1 MKPFAFTL
9 ESLPKIAIPTPS
21 AGDCN
26 EYFTRYIKL
35 VPSGQAGAMLI
46 SQIDQLQQIFDNMTE
61 SKSLEVTSP
70 WKWNLRQVLGHL
82 GDGERV
88 FGYRAARIAAGDA
101 TPLPGFDQDILV
113 EGMQYQ
119 NVSIPTLLNEWIGL
133 RLANIMLFSRLRTE
147 QFSNRGTVDNN
158 PITVT
163 ALANIIVGHVEHHLA
178 IIRQRVR
185 Q

>member
-9 ESLPKIAIPTPS
+9 DSLPQIAIPYPA

-26 EYFTRYIKL
+26 EYFLRYIKL
-35 VPSGQAGAMLI
+35 VPSGQAGSMLV
-46 SQIDQLQQIFDNMTE
+46 SQIDQLQQLFGNMSE
-61 SKSLEVTSP
+61 SASLEVTSP

-88 FGYRAARIAAGDA
+88 FGYRAARIAAGDT

-119 NVSIPTLLNEWIGL
+119 NVSIPTLLYEWISL

-147 QFSNRGTVDNN
+147 QFINRGTVDNN
-158 PITVT
+158 SMTVS
-163 ALANIIVGHVEHHLA
+163 ALANIIAGHVEHHLA
-178 IIRQRVR
+178 IIRQRVMR
-185 Q
+185 